1 MKEFMLD
8 KSIVRRIIP
17 VSLFFVT
24 LSFILFLSKDINSPG
39 LLLRAL
45 MALIHSSIPEA
56 DRELTA
62 MAIHCVQVGVKMLS
76 SFAIGLMTWI
86 AARRY
91 TQENWNT

>member
-8 KSIVRRIIP
+8 KSIVRRILP
-17 VSLFFVT
+17 VTLFFVMLSFSLFF
-24 LSFILFLSKDINSPG
+24 SKDINSPG

-45 MALIHSSIPEA
+45 MALIYNSIPKA
-56 DRELTA
+56 DRELIA
-62 MAIHCVQVGVKMLS
+62 MAIHCVQVWVKMLS
-76 SFAIGLMTWI
+76 VFAIGFLSWI

>member
-8 KSIVRRIIP
+8 KSIIRRIIP
-17 VSLFFVT
+17 MSLFFVT
-24 LSFILFLSKDINSPG
+24 LSFILFFSKDINSPG

-45 MALIHSSIPEA
+45 MALINSIPEA

-76 SFAIGLMTWI
+76 AFAIGFLAWI

-91 TQENWNT
+91 SQENWNT

>member
-8 KSIVRRIIP
+8 KSIIRRIIP
-17 VSLFFVT
+17 MSLFFVT
-24 LSFILFLSKDINSPG
+24 LSSILFFSKDINSPG

-45 MALIHSSIPEA
+45 MALIHNSIPEA

-62 MAIHCVQVGVKMLS
+62 MAIHCVQVGAKMLS
-76 SFAIGLMTWI
+76 AFAIGFLVWI

-91 TQENWNT
+91 SEENWNT